1 MTEQQAV
8 NRFNLMNLLRIGA
21 TVVVLLALLLWQS
34 DVFVEGGSIVG
45 LPIALAALVV
55 SSSIVGLPIALAALV
70 VSFFGP
76 KWLAARWRTPPG
88 P

>member
-8 NRFNLMNLLRIGA
+8 NRFILMNLLRIGA

-55 SSSIVGLPIALAALV
+55 S
-70 VSFFGP
+70 FFGP